1 MVPSVRESRSR
12 QNVELLRFKS
22 PFVCEVLKFVK
33 RKLSDLFSG
42 RIRDDRGDDRG
53 EIFGVDAGV
62 AGGVIGRFFFRNEC

>member
-1 MVPSVRESRSR
+1 M
-12 QNVELLRFKS
+12 ELLRFKS
-22 PFVCEVLKFVK
+22 PFGCEELKLVK

-42 RIRDDRGDDRG
+42 RVRDDRGDDRG